1 MRGTAASAGIGRGT
15 AFVLASAV
23 GAPAPRRPVSSEE
36 VGGELTRLEAALE
49 RAEGELIAVRMSV
62 SDKIGAREGEIFAA
76 QALVVRDPLLRN
88 RISDLIRD
96 QKINAE
102 AAVADV
108 VESFT
113 RSFGE
118 IPDPYFRERASDVRD
133 VGRRVL
139 AALIGVHEQL
149 EVPPGAVIVA
159 DELLPSVTARLEVGH
174 IRAFASEH
182 GGRFSHASI
191 MARSQGIPSVTG
203 IPGVARTVRTG
214 DRLIVDGIAGAIFV
228 NPSDAV
234 EREYERLEREIRADK
249 DRLRETVD
257 LPAVTLD
264 GASIGLLANAGKF
277 ADTEA
282 ALLYQA
288 DGIGLYRTEFAYA
301 IRDDFPTEDEQFEF
315 LERAAA
321 RLHPRR
327 VVFRLLDLGAD
338 KQLRYFPLPPA
349 RNPSLAERGIRLLL
363 KHPEL
368 LRRQLRAFLRVS
380 ASHPIS
386 ILLPMVSGIDD
397 VRRTRAV
404 IHEVE
409 AELRAAAV
417 PFDPQVPIG
426 AMVEIPSAVLVA
438 RDLAKEVD
446 FFSLGTNDLVQ
457 YVLAA
462 DREDESVASYYQ
474 PLHPAVLRL
483 IASLA
488 EVASQ
493 TGRPLTI
500 CGDIAGDP
508 LYTELLLGLG
518 LRALSV
524 APGEIPGVKHRIR
537 TIDLG
542 EARRF
547 AQRVLELGTAAE
559 VEDSVAT
566 RVLHADSRPAL
577 LR

>member
-1 MRGTAASAGIGRGT
+1 MLLRGTAVSPGIGRGS
-15 AFVLASAV
+15 AFVLAFAS
-23 GAPAPRRPVSSEE
+23 GAAAPRRGISTEE
-36 VGGELTRLEAALE
+36 VDVELARLEEALA
-49 RAEGELIAVRMSV
+49 RAEEELAAVRSSV
-62 SDKIGAREGEIFAA
+62 SDKIGPREGEIFTA
-76 QALVVRDPLLRN
+76 QALVVRDPMLRSQ
-88 RISDLIRD
+88 ISALIRD
-96 QKINAE
+96 QRINAE
-102 AAVADV
+102 AAVAEV

-113 RSFGE
+113 KTFGE
-118 IPDPYFRERASDVRD
+118 IPNPYLRERASDIRD

-139 AALIGVHEQL
+139 AALVGTHEQL
-149 EVPPGAVIVA
+149 EVPEGAVVVA
-159 DELLPSVTARLEVGH
+159 EELLPSVTARLEVGH
-174 IRAFASEH
+174 IRAFVSEH

-191 MARSQGIPSVTG
+191 MARSQGMPAVTG
-203 IPGVARTVRTG
+203 IPGASRAIETG
-214 DRLIVDGIAGAIFV
+214 NRLIVDGITGVVFV

-234 EREYERLEREIRADK
+234 EREYERLETEIRADR

-264 GASIGLLANAGKF
+264 GTQIGLLANAGKL

-282 ALLYQA
+282 ALLYKA

-301 IRDDFPTEDEQFEF
+301 IRDDFPTENEQFEF

-338 KQLRYFPLPPA
+338 KQLPYFPLPLR
-349 RNPSLAERGIRLLL
+349 RNPLLAERGIRLLL
-363 KHPEL
+363 NHPEL

-380 ASHPIS
+380 ASHPVS
-386 ILLPMVSGIDD
+386 ILLPMVSGVED
-397 VRRTRAV
+397 VRRTR
-404 IHEVE
+404 EVLRDAQE
-409 AELRAAAV
+409 ELRAAGL
-417 PFDPQVPIG
+417 PFDPRVLIG
-426 AMVEIPSAVLVA
+426 AMIEIPAAVLVA

-462 DREDESVASYYQ
+462 DREDESVAPYYQ

-483 IASLA
+483 ISSLA
-488 EVASQ
+488 DVASQ

-524 APGEIPGVKHRIR
+524 APGEILGVKHRIR
-537 TIDLG
+537 TIELG
-542 EARRF
+542 EARAF
-547 AQRVLELGTAAE
+547 ARTVLELGSAAE
-559 VEDSVAT
+559 IENLVGN
-566 RVLHADSRPAL
+566 RLPHR
-577 LR
+577 